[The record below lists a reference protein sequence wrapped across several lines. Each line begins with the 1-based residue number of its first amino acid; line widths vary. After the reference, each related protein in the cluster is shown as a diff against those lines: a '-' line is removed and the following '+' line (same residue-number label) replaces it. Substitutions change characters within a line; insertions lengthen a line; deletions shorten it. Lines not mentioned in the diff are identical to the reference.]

1 MAALHNDEPALL
13 DTLERVPLIEEVGEA
28 VARSTPPQVF
38 GVHGDW
44 GLGKTS
50 FLHQVQWYLTGDCP
64 QQPEAATRDLERR
77 AKEAEED
84 APSQRSGVYRDV
96 VQAVWFDAWRY
107 QNEPAPVVAL
117 LHEMRAQLSWRS
129 RAAGATSR
137 AAEVLTRGA
146 LLSLEELT
154 RKIGFQYSKFRQVN
168 REWESENL
176 ASVLPSHTLREHL
189 CEAIRQLLAEG
200 GDHGEARRLVVFIDD
215 VDRCEPEAAYRLLE
229 GLKIYLTLDNCV
241 FVLGMN
247 QKAIEE
253 AIAQRIRALNVHE
266 GPQSISQAL
275 EEAIAQRMRTSTDAR
290 PQEPSRGYGDPT
302 MRASAYMEKL
312 CQNVW
317 RLPAVRRPERVL
329 SRLLEETV
337 ESEFV
342 RELVGK
348 GLEVPRPGEMAGES
362 RYQCLPP
369 NPRRLKGLANLIGR
383 LSSRLPSREAG
394 LSDERM
400 VLETRLLLI
409 VAYIYQFH
417 HDLHVRWEAD
427 LGLYNRI
434 HDWCE
439 GAGETLPFESSLA
452 LPLMSSSPDA
462 VEAGSSREMGTTY
475 PDPTQASVFWV
486 QPLILHIGNEIAPQR
501 FERYLHGEPA

>member
-1 MAALHNDEPALL
+1 MSERAAALHNDEPALR
-13 DTLERVPLIEEVGEA
+13 DTLERGSLIEEVGEA
-28 VARSTPPQVF
+28 IARCTPPQVF

-50 FLHQVQWYLTGDCP
+50 FLPQVQWYLTGECP
-64 QQPEAATRDLERR
+64 QQPESVTRDLERR
-77 AKEAEED
+77 AKEEGG
-84 APSQRSGVYRDV
+84 APAQRSGMYRDV

-117 LHEMRAQLSWRS
+117 LHEMRAQLSWRT
-129 RAAGATSR
+129 RAAGATAR

-146 LLSLEELT
+146 LLSMEELT
-154 RKIGFQYSKFRQVN
+154 RKIGFQYSKFRQAS

-176 ASVLPSHTLREHL
+176 AATLPSHTLREHL
-189 CEAIRQLLAEG
+189 REAIGQLLPGKRA
-200 GDHGEARRLVVFIDD
+200 GEAPPRLVVFIDD

-253 AIAQRIRALNVHE
+253 AIAQRMSASSN
-266 GPQSISQAL
+266 G
-275 EEAIAQRMRTSTDAR
+275 R
-290 PQEPSRGYGDPT
+290 PQEASDGYGEAA
-302 MRASAYMEKL
+302 MRAAAYMEKL

-337 ESEFV
+337 KSEFV
-342 RELVGK
+342 RERVGK
-348 GLEVPRPGEMAGES
+348 GLDVPRPGEKGEES
-362 RYQCLPP
+362 KYQCLPP

-383 LSSRLPSREAG
+383 LSPRLPSQDAG

-400 VLETRLLLI
+400 VLEARLLLI

-427 LGLYNRI
+427 SGLYNRI

-452 LPLMSSSPDA
+452 LPLVSSSPDA
-462 VEAGSSREMGTTY
+462 VESGSSRDMGTTY

-486 QPLILHIGNEIAPQR
+486 QPLILHIGSEIAPQR
-501 FERYLHGEPA
+501 FERYLHGVPA